1 MGGTA
6 SCAGWT
12 EARAAA
18 HASWSSGLDE
28 SIHGE
33 RDSLSEYRR
42 QGSDDVSHMLRV
54 PAYRFH
60 VGASGTFMQIKRLSL
75 LVLATLAGGCSCDS
89 TWPISST
96 GIYFD
101 SVLGEIPLEEIG
113 EYEFSVGRGA
123 VCLEL
128 PDGTPNSS
136 CEPHQG
142 LESSFIM
149 ADGEDTMVGISMR
162 GALVDG
168 SAFLATRNGSTV
180 IDSVVDLECIDHKSR
195 CGSYRECTGEV
206 VPDESP

>member
-1 MGGTA
+1 M
-6 SCAGWT
+6 
-12 EARAAA
+12 
-18 HASWSSGLDE
+18 
-28 SIHGE
+28 
-33 RDSLSEYRR
+33 
-42 QGSDDVSHMLRV
+42 QFK
-54 PAYRFH
+54 RF
-60 VGASGTFMQIKRLSL
+60 GI
-75 LVLATLAGGCSCDS
+75 LVLATLAGGCSCDL

-101 SVLGEIPLEEIG
+101 TAVGEIPAEEIE
-113 EYEFSVGRGA
+113 EYAFSVEGRT
-123 VCLEL
+123 VCIEL

-136 CEPHQG
+136 CEPNQV